1 MTPITDFDSLHITG
15 LSAIV
20 LALLTWVVLREVRDR
35 VVALWCVSA
44 LMGGIYSFFTAG
56 ALPRFSDTYLSW
68 AVAASFAFVQFGIF
82 LKWIALRLMRD
93 VPVPWRVAVSGWFFF
108 VFMIGILLLVVD
120 RPDGA
125 ARFVALFNTGLA
137 AATAREA
144 WCIARAEN
152 NAAGYWLGTFM
163 GVNALFFGL
172 YMMVPIPE
180 GANPL
185 IPSGQPASW
194 VVSGILFLVASAANA
209 FFIGLILNRAL
220 RENEESQRALR
231 VAERE
236 RLRAEERERLLADMH
251 DGLGSQL
258 ATARLKVERSE
269 LSQPEVVELLRECMA
284 DLHLMVDTLRE
295 DTHSFADALADYRFR
310 TERRLSGRSLQMV
323 WSLSV
328 EHMPPLQQRV
338 LLELLRIIQEAINN
352 AVRHAE
358 ASQLE
363 ITAHFDPFTG
373 LNIEITDDGVG
384 LPEPLVVRRG
394 VNNMHRRARAIGAHL
409 ELGPRTDGHRGTSV
423 SLRLTRDELRPL
435 QRAPA

>member
-20 LALLTWVVLREVRDR
+20 LACLSWIVLREVRDR
-35 VVALWCVSA
+35 VVDLWCVGGF
-44 LMGGIYSFFTAG
+44 MGGMYAFFTAD
-56 ALPRFSDTYLSW
+56 ALPEVSAPHVPWVL
-68 AVAASFAFVQFGIF
+68 VASFAFVQLGIF
-82 LKWIALRLMRD
+82 FKWIALRLMRD
-93 VPVPWRVAVSGWFFF
+93 GPKPWRVAVSGWFFF
-108 VFMIGILLLVVD
+108 VFMLGILLIVIQNSE
-120 RPDGA
+120 GA
-125 ARFVALFNTGLA
+125 TRFVALFNTVMA
-137 AATAREA
+137 AAIAREA
-144 WCIARAEN
+144 WCIARSEN
-152 NAAGYWLGTFM
+152 NAAGYWLGVFM
-163 GVNALFFGL
+163 GINGLFFAL
-172 YMMVPIPE
+172 LLAAPIPE
-180 GANPL
+180 GINPL

-194 VVSGILFLVASAANA
+194 VGSGLLFLVAAATNA

-236 RLRAEERERLLADMH
+236 RLRVEERERLLADMH

-310 TERRLSGRSLQMV
+310 TERRLAGRALEMV

-328 EHMPPLQQRV
+328 EQMPPLQQRV

-358 ASQLE
+358 ASQLS
-363 ITAHFDPFTG
+363 ITARFDPYNG
-373 LNIEITDDGVG
+373 LNIAVTDNGIG

-394 VNNMHRRARAIGAHL
+394 VNNMHRRARAIGANL
-409 ELGPRTDGHRGTSV
+409 KLGARADGQDGTCV
-423 SLRLTRDELRPL
+423 SLRLTPDEIRPL
-435 QRAPA
+435 QRTSG